1 MVIMNNDT
9 NDQNNKGQKG
19 GASAQPMNPTTSGE
33 DFIGDTTGL
42 TGVTTGSAGK
52 TSATPNDTQKDE
64 NKNHLPGGIQEPT
77 TQEETGRRL
86 SPELYDTEEYD
97 KNTLEGMSQVR
108 SDEVEDLATEKDTEG
123 SDMHKEPFD
132 PNLKPY
138 TVNKQDAPGDDT
150 PGTEDMNTASA
161 PFAHP
166 SNEGQ
171 QSISGSEPDPTSDD
185 DTQAAAHAAGMQLNE
200 DSDMEHPQE
209 IDLARDIDEAER
221 DLRNK

>member
-1 MVIMNNDT
+1 MNND
-9 NDQNNKGQKG
+9 DQNKKGQKG
-19 GASAQPMNPTTSGE
+19 GAAAQPLNPTTSGE

-52 TSATPNDTQKDE
+52 TSATPNDKAKDE
-64 NKNHLPGGIQEPT
+64 NKNHLPGGIMEST
-77 TQEETGRRL
+77 TTDETGRRL
-86 SPELYDTEEYD
+86 SEEVHNTEEYD
-97 KNTLEGMSQVR
+97 KNTLRGMSHVKG
-108 SDEVEDLATEKDTEG
+108 DEVEDIASEKDTVG

-138 TVNKQDAPGDDT
+138 TVNKQDASGDDT
-150 PGTEDMNTASA
+150 PGTDDMNTATA
-161 PFAHP
+161 PFSHP

-185 DTQAAAHAAGMQLNE
+185 DTQAAAQAVGTQLNE
-200 DSDMEHPQE
+200 DTDQEHPQE
-209 IDLARDIDEAER
+209 IDLGRDIDEAER